1 MRNLPKILA
10 LVIAFSTACLTLVL
24 QSGAQETAREDEPNN
39 GQTES
44 SVLLQPPANSA
55 VKVKSPK
62 IILPPQVSATNQ
74 AEVLPPPRQPG
85 KQPLV
90 RQSNRL
96 ARRQPFLRPTGPE
109 LSETSTPDSP
119 TPTAQSPIVEET
131 MPAPESAE
139 VVIQPTPRISTDTD
153 PAARRMYRSF
163 GQVDLVMVVKN
174 PADGC
179 LYEIPLCIPACC
191 TGEPTVVE
199 RRGIFGRGV
208 VDYCWECGF
217 TASVRFR
224 HILGDVKVEYDG

>member
-1 MRNLPKILA
+1 MRSLPKMIA
-10 LVIAFSTACLTLVL
+10 ISIAFSTACLTWVL
-24 QSGAQETAREDEPNN
+24 QSGAEETAQEVDRDN
-39 GQTES
+39 GQIES

-55 VKVKSPK
+55 VTVESSKASVPS
-62 IILPPQVSATNQ
+62 QVSATIQ
-74 AEVLPPPRQPG
+74 GEVLPPPRQPG

-96 ARRQPFLRPTGPE
+96 ARRQPFLRPTEE
-109 LSETSTPDSP
+109 LSETSMPDSP
-119 TPTAQSPIVEET
+119 MPATQPPVVEET
-131 MPAPESAE
+131 MPAPELGE
-139 VVIQPTPRISTDTD
+139 VVIQPAPRISTDTD
-153 PAARRMYRSF
+153 PAARRMYRSS

-199 RRGIFGRGV
+199 RRGIFRRGV